1 MMAEVALAVGN
12 TMVKSPFV
20 EDLSD
25 PNASTTQDA
34 LDAFEL

>member
-1 MMAEVALAVGN
+1 MAEEALAVGN

-25 PNASTTQDA
+25 PNANTTQDA
-34 LDAFEL
+34 LDELRL

>member
-1 MMAEVALAVGN
+1 MAEEALAVGN

-34 LDAFEL
+34 LDALRL